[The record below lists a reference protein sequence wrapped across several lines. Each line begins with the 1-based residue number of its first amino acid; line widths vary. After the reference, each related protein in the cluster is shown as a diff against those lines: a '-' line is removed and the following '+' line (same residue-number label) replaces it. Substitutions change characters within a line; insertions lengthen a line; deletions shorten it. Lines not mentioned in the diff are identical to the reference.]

1 MSWVRRVILTFA
13 CLAGL
18 LLGSLGGAAA
28 VAASGTST
36 SAGDQQYVDPLTGSS
51 TTSHPTGSS
60 NSGSSNSGS
69 SGSSQSS
76 GSSGSGSS
84 SPTTNGTLSSTPPT
98 STSSSSGS
106 SSDPGPSTGSH
117 SGTLPF
123 TGMNV
128 WACVAIGVGLLG
140 TGLVLRRIVRPH

>member
-1 MSWVRRVILTFA
+1 MSWVRRFIITFA
-13 CLAGL
+13 CVAGV
-18 LLGSLGGAAA
+18 LLGSLAGAAA

-51 TTSHPTGSS
+51 TTSHPNGSTG
-60 NSGSSNSGS
+60 
-69 SGSSQSS
+69 S

-84 SPTTNGTLSSTPPT
+84 GSS
-98 STSSSSGS
+98 SSSSGS
-106 SSDPGPSTGSH
+106 SSTTNGTLSQTSPTASGTSSSSTSSDPGSSTGSH
-117 SGTLPF
+117 GSTLPF

-140 TGLVLRRIVRPH
+140 TGLVLRRIVRLN